1 MAADEECPTLP
12 EAARISTR
20 CPNRRKAAPQDRPV
34 TVPRRLPTLSVG
46 GNAPGTDRDDLLE
59 GEAALAHPAPGVAW
73 FGELRQLWVLARL
86 GWSRGVRPWVGLA
99 SAAATV
105 CIYLLLR
112 NPAVGPELWRSGSV
126 FASLPLSTEL
136 ARLPMSLLLPTPYL
150 PVWAAC
156 GQLLVV
162 IGLGELILG
171 RFVTVVVALGGHF
184 AATLVA
190 RVLLDTVHGSLFGL
204 TPALVHALDTG
215 PSAAAVAVGA
225 CLLVVARMPQS
236 ATLLAAALIAA
247 ALIAPGVDGVE
258 HTVALAFGLAAG
270 GVYLVAAG
278 GRRTSRP
285 RHGRTG
291 QLTKTAPGRTSA

>member
-1 MAADEECPTLP
+1 MAVDEECPTRP
-12 EAARISTR
+12 EDPGTS
-20 CPNRRKAAPQDRPV
+20 RKCRKRQPGEPQPRSV
-34 TVPRRLPTLSVG
+34 TVPRRLPT
-46 GNAPGTDRDDLLE
+46 APGSE
-59 GEAALAHPAPGVAW
+59 GTPDEASRGHSSPAAPS
-73 FGELRQLWVLARL
+73 FGELRQLWVLGRQ
-86 GWSRGVRPWVGLA
+86 GWSQGIRPWVGLA
-99 SAAATV
+99 TATATF

-112 NPAVGPELWRSGSV
+112 NPTVGPGLWRSGSV
-126 FASLPLSTEL
+126 FASLPLSVEL

-162 IGLGELILG
+162 LGLGELILG
-171 RFVTVVVALGGHF
+171 RWLTVVVAIGGHF

-190 RVLLDTVHGSLFGL
+190 RVLLDTVHGNLFGL

-236 ATLLAAALIAA
+236 AALLAAALIAA

-258 HTVALAFGLAAG
+258 HTVALVCGLTAG
-270 GVYLVAAG
+270 GASLLGAG
-278 GRRTSRP
+278 LLRKNDPRTAEQLITNRR
-285 RHGRTG
+285 
-291 QLTKTAPGRTSA
+291 

>member
-1 MAADEECPTLP
+1 MAVDEECPT
-12 EAARISTR
+12 RS
-20 CPNRRKAAPQDRPV
+20 
-34 TVPRRLPTLSVG
+34 VPRRLPA
-46 GNAPGTDRDDLLE
+46 APGDDGAPE
-59 GEAALAHPAPGVAW
+59 VVSPGHSPATGPS
-73 FGELRQLWVLARL
+73 FGELRQLWVLGRQ

-99 SAAATV
+99 TATATL

-112 NPAVGPELWRSGSV
+112 NPTLGAGLWRSGSV

-171 RFVTVVVALGGHF
+171 RWLTVVVAIGGHF

-190 RVLLDTVHGSLFGL
+190 RVLLDTVHGNLIGL
-204 TPALVHALDTG
+204 TPALMHALDTG

-236 ATLLAAALIAA
+236 AALLAVALIAA

-258 HTVALAFGLAAG
+258 HTVALACGLTAG
-270 GVYLVAAG
+270 GAYLLGAG
-278 GRRTSRP
+278 VLRRSGP
-285 RHGRTG
+285 RTAG
-291 QLTKTAPGRTSA
+291 QTLITNRR